1 MLPASFG
8 SIQLGE
14 TFSSCLCA
22 NNDTQVDV
30 DSVTVKVEMQTATT
44 KVTLGEFGGPQYT
57 LAAGDTLE
65 CTSAIS
71 PALINPLTCPIVG
84 LVTHEV
90 KELGQ
95 HVLSAT
101 VSYRLPPNARPPVP
115 AEDPDDPQMQHFR
128 KFYKFVVR
136 SPLLLRMC
144 STESTSSGHQS
155 SVGQDQGAYTQV
167 AILTLCHR

>member
-1 MLPASFG
+1 MATHPKTLRDLTHAGELLMLPASFG

-71 PALINPLTCPIVG
+71 LARI
-84 LVTHEV
+84 TH
-90 KELGQ
+90 L
-95 HVLSAT
+95 HV
-101 VSYRLPPNARPPVP
+101 
-115 AEDPDDPQMQHFR
+115 
-128 KFYKFVVR
+128 
-136 SPLLLRMC
+136 
-144 STESTSSGHQS
+144 QS
-155 SVGQDQGAYTQV
+155 
-167 AILTLCHR
+167 

>member
-1 MLPASFG
+1 
-8 SIQLGE
+8 
-14 TFSSCLCA
+14 
-22 NNDTQVDV
+22 
-30 DSVTVKVEMQTATT
+30 MQTATT

-65 CTSAIS
+65 CAYTTHTD
-71 PALINPLTCPIVG
+71 PEYPLTIPFAG

-128 KFYKFVVR
+128 KFYKFVVCAL
-136 SPLLLRMC
+136 P
-144 STESTSSGHQS
+144 
-155 SVGQDQGAYTQV
+155 
-167 AILTLCHR
+167 